1 MLDMTEGPS
10 RMRKKLTR
18 NELFY
23 LMYPYRP
30 GMEAAEGRGRSLKH
44 KVAVSRDSKE
54 YYRRSRAALNM
65 FASEREMLL
74 ESQLPSL
81 DVPDVPEDRDVPCK
95 LSVRYSSSITA
106 IFFMTI

>member
-30 GMEAAEGRGRSLKH
+30 ALETADGRTLKS
-44 KVAVSRDSKE
+44 KVAVSRDSRE
-54 YYRRSRAALNM
+54 YYYKSRAALHM
-65 FASEREMLL
+65 FASEKEMLL

-81 DVPDVPEDRDVPCK
+81 DVPEVPEDRDVASECFK
-95 LSVRYSSSITA
+95 FNSSNLH
-106 IFFMTI
+106 